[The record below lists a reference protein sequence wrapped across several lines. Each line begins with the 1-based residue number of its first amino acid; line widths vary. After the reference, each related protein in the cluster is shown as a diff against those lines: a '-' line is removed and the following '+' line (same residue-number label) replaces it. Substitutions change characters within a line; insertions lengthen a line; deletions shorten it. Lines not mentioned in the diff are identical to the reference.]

1 MKFNPNKSTFGR
13 HETFPLRYGWLT
25 KGIEAINKSASIFKD
40 TEKAMTDLG
49 LGSNMV
55 NALQYWLQVTGVVKF
70 NEGEAEVTGFGSALL
85 GDKGDTY
92 LEDEATIWII
102 HWCIASNAELATGFY
117 WFFNYFSMPRFK
129 SGEALYALADFVKQ
143 ELKSR
148 SESTLKSDIS
158 TLLRMYAPTA
168 GRNDEH
174 LDSPLALLQLLE
186 GDATNGYLSP
196 RSLRPFFPP
205 IALHFA
211 LQQRFAAQ
219 PTQTTAIP
227 FRVLLYGGDGYA
239 APGAVFRLNEEGL
252 MNALSKVMDRYPGC
266 YVLRETA
273 GLHQLYRSER
283 LLEQE
288 ALLTSYYQ
296 GKDV

>member
-25 KGIEAINKSASIFKD
+25 KGLEAIHKSSSIFKD
-40 TEKAMTDLG
+40 TENAMTDLG

-55 NALQYWLQVTGVVKF
+55 NALQYWLQVTGIVEF
-70 NEGEAEVTGFGSALL
+70 NEGEAKVTKFGGALL
-85 GDKGDTY
+85 GDSGDPY

-102 HWCIASNAELATGFY
+102 HWCIADNAELATGFY
-117 WFFNYFSMPRFK
+117 WFFNHFSMPRFK
-129 SGEALYALADFVKQ
+129 SGEALQALADFVKQ
-143 ELKSR
+143 ELKKR
-148 SESTLKSDIS
+148 SESTLKSDSS

-174 LDSPLALLQLLE
+174 LDSPLALLQLIE
-186 GDATNGYLSP
+186 CDASAGYLSP

-219 PTQTTAIP
+219 PLQAAIP

-252 MNALSKVMDRYPGC
+252 MNALSKVMERYPGC
-266 YVLRETA
+266 YDLRETA
-273 GLHQLYRSER
+273 GLHQLYRSDQ

-288 ALLTSYYQ
+288 ALLAAYYQ